1 MSLTAIAWLLTYF
14 YLMLRGLVN
23 PVFISCAYLLTFYAA
38 PQFWWWGAAITSL
51 PIRWN
56 LVTGLFLAV
65 FAFLGPSEKRRLGP
79 VDRFFLLCL
88 GLYIANAFMVNSTL
102 AANPPRSAMEFDT
115 LWKGGI
121 LALVLRFVV
130 SDFKGLNTVLFTILI
145 LSAYIAYEVYFNG
158 AGRMTQGRLE
168 GLRFPGAFASNGTA
182 ILMSMSLPFV
192 AYFFII
198 NPIPYSRLFAF
209 LAAPFILNVVLLC
222 NSRGTYLGTAAGGL
236 MMIFFARGAARKYS
250 IFIALAG
257 IAAFLFLARD
267 AQIWERLFSI
277 TANSEE
283 REASA
288 QSRINFTLAA
298 LRMVQDYPWGSGGGA
313 AFYSER
319 GFSYIIPLGQKT
331 PRAAHNGYT
340 NIMAGWGIQGFSL
353 LIMAV
358 GTSLFALVGSLRRLD
373 PIRHTKI
380 AFLGACIIAAI
391 FGQLVST
398 CFGDYLDGEW
408 FLWLTTLAL
417 SLSSIINNNDHDEL
431 ENSLCLTGRGAL
443 HDEVEA
449 LDFEHGEVVS
459 DAMEREVTLQ

>member
-1 MSLTAIAWLLTYF
+1 MSTTAIAWLLAYF
-14 YLMLRGLVN
+14 FLMLRGLAN
-23 PVFISCAYLLTFYAA
+23 PVFIFCAYLLTFYAA

-56 LVTGLFLAV
+56 LVTALSLAV
-65 FAFLGPSEKRRLGP
+65 FAFLVPSEKRRLGP
-79 VDRFFLLCL
+79 TDTFFLLCL
-88 GLYIANAFMVNSTL
+88 GLYIFNAFIVNWVL

-115 LWKGGI
+115 LWKGGM

-130 SDFKGLNTVLFTILI
+130 SDIKGLNIVLFAILF

-158 AGRMTQGRLE
+158 AGKMVQGRLE

-182 ILMSMSLPFV
+182 ILISMCLPFV

-209 LAAPFILNVVLLC
+209 LAAPFILNLILLC
-222 NSRGTYLGTAAGGL
+222 NSRGTYLGTSAGG
-236 MMIFFARGAARKYS
+236 MMLIFFARGAARKYS
-250 IFIALAG
+250 IYMAIAG
-257 IAAFLFLARD
+257 VAAFFFLARD

-277 TANSEE
+277 SANVEE

-288 QSRINFTLAA
+288 QSRIDFTLAA
-298 LRMVQDYPWGSGGGA
+298 LRMIQDYPWGSGGGA
-313 AFYSER
+313 AFYSDR
-319 GFSYIIPLGQKT
+319 GFAYLIPLGQT
-331 PRAAHNGYT
+331 QPRAAHNGYT
-340 NIMAGWGIQGFSL
+340 NIMAGWGIQGFFL

-358 GTSLFALVGSLRRLD
+358 GSSFFALVRSLGRLD
-373 PIRHTKI
+373 SIRHTKVT
-380 AFLGACIIAAI
+380 FLGACIMASI

-408 FLWLTTLAL
+408 FLWLATLAL

-431 ENSLCLTGRGAL
+431 ENALGLQGKGAFQ
-443 HDEVEA
+443 DEVEE

-459 DAMEREVTLQ
+459 GAMEQEVSLQ

>member
-1 MSLTAIAWLLTYF
+1 MSTTAIAWLLAYF
-14 YLMLRGLVN
+14 FLMLRGLAN
-23 PVFISCAYLLTFYAA
+23 PVFIFCAYLLTFYAA
-38 PQFWWWGAAITSL
+38 PQFWWWGATITSL

-56 LVTGLFLAV
+56 LVTALSLAV
-65 FAFLGPSEKRRLGP
+65 FAFFVPSEKRRLGS

-88 GLYIANAFMVNSTL
+88 GLYIVNAFIVNWVL

-115 LWKGGI
+115 LWKGGM

-130 SDFKGLNTVLFTILI
+130 SDIKGLNTVLFTILI

-158 AGRMTQGRLE
+158 AGKMIQGRLE
-168 GLRFPGAFASNGTA
+168 GLRFPGAFQSNGTA
-182 ILMSMSLPFV
+182 ILIAMCLPFV

-209 LAAPFILNVVLLC
+209 LAAPFILNLLLLC
-222 NSRGTYLGTAAGGL
+222 NSRGTYLGTAAGG
-236 MMIFFARGAARKYS
+236 MMLIFFARGAARKYS
-250 IFIALAG
+250 IYMALAG
-257 IAAFLFLARD
+257 VAAFFFLARD
-267 AQIWERLFSI
+267 EQIWERLFSI
-277 TANSEE
+277 AASEEE

-288 QSRINFTLAA
+288 QSRIDFTLAA

-340 NIMAGWGIQGFSL
+340 NIMAGWGIQGFCL

-358 GTSLFALVGSLRRLD
+358 GSSFFALVGSLRRLD
-373 PIRHTKI
+373 PIRHTKVT
-380 AFLGACIIAAI
+380 FLGACIMASI

-408 FLWLTTLAL
+408 FLWLATLAL
-417 SLSSIINNNDHDEL
+417 SLSGIINNNDHDEL
-431 ENSLCLTGRGAL
+431 ENSLGLTGKGAFQ
-443 HDEVEA
+443 DEVEE
-449 LDFEHGEVVS
+449 LDLEPREVVS
-459 DAMEREVTLQ
+459 GAMEQEVSLQ